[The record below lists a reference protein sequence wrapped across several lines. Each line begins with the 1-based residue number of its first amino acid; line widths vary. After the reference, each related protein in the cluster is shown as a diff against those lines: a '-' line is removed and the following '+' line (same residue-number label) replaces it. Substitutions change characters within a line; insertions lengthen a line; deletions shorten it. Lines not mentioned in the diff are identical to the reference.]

1 MNKVTLEMPL
11 VASCSVNG
19 CAYNI
24 SAKCHARAITVGD
37 ATHPG
42 CDTFLAGVSHT
53 RQARLIAGIGACK
66 MGSCKFN
73 DDLECSAENI
83 QVGMSGNK
91 ACCSTY
97 ARQ

>member
-11 VASCSVNG
+11 VASCLVNN

-24 SAKCHARAITVGD
+24 SAKCHARAITIGD

-42 CDTFLAGVSHT
+42 CDTFLDGVNHT
-53 RQARLIAGIGACK
+53 RKAGLIAGIGACK

-83 QVGMSGNK
+83 KVGMSGNM